1 VRFGCVLVGLGIAL
15 VIGVV
20 LFNNSLQSSRQEF
33 ELKCDNIKE
42 ILSSEVENNLNA
54 SFVIL
59 GLVASVPN
67 LNESVWTTFT
77 SQTLFLRPNV
87 QTLLYCQRVLAED
100 RPSFEKDHNGS
111 ILYILPNGTLEVCPY
126 NATATEYAPVVYE
139 TQDEHLYLVDI
150 ASYPILQMA
159 LFSARDSGVF
169 TLSPPSL
176 FLGSWQMGAYLAY
189 YGQIDPT
196 TLTSNSQRMQAC
208 RGYVAT
214 ALNITDVFGVA
225 LSRYADDADMDVVAL
240 YVADPSAGLNTY
252 YNCSSNVTCALPL
265 YDPAS
270 RGKDNSEISVPWTYG
285 TQNFELQCLSKHN
298 LKLLA
303 LRTIIAWPLLMAIVV
318 VFCSAIVS
326 LVLKRMNTIERDVAT
341 MEKMNADL
349 TAAKIAAEAADK
361 AKSSFLATVSHEIR
375 WVHRSP

>member
-1 VRFGCVLVGLGIAL
+1 
-15 VIGVV
+15 
-20 LFNNSLQSSRQEF
+20 
-33 ELKCDNIKE
+33 
-42 ILSSEVENNLNA
+42 
-54 SFVIL
+54 
-59 GLVASVPN
+59 
-67 LNESVWTTFT
+67 
-77 SQTLFLRPNV
+77 
-87 QTLLYCQRVLAED
+87 VLAED

-225 LSRYADDADMDVVAL
+225 LSRFYQL
-240 YVADPSAGLNTY
+240 FS
-252 YNCSSNVTCALPL
+252 
-265 YDPAS
+265 
-270 RGKDNSEISVPWTYG
+270 
-285 TQNFELQCLSKHN
+285 LS
-298 LKLLA
+298 L
-303 LRTIIAWPLLMAIVV
+303 
-318 VFCSAIVS
+318 S
-326 LVLKRMNTIERDVAT
+326 LSLHS
-341 MEKMNADL
+341 
-349 TAAKIAAEAADK
+349 
-361 AKSSFLATVSHEIR
+361 SSFCTRLSLPTESSLQFPENKWKLA
-375 WVHRSP
+375 

>member
-1 VRFGCVLVGLGIAL
+1 M
-15 VIGVV
+15 
-20 LFNNSLQSSRQEF
+20 
-33 ELKCDNIKE
+33 
-42 ILSSEVENNLNA
+42 NA

-100 RPSFEKDHNGS
+100 RPSFEKDHNET
-111 ILYILPNGTLEVCPY
+111 IRYILPNGTLEVCPY
-126 NATATEYAPVVYE
+126 NSTEYAPVLYE

-208 RGYVAT
+208 QGYVAT

-225 LSRYADDADMDVVAL
+225 LSRFNQL
-240 YVADPSAGLNTY
+240 LSL
-252 YNCSSNVTCALPL
+252 SLSLSLSILPL
-265 YDPAS
+265 FAQEFLCP
-270 RGKDNSEISVPWTYG
+270 
-285 TQNFELQCLSKHN
+285 QNRLFNRQKT
-298 LKLLA
+298 KG
-303 LRTIIAWPLLMAIVV
+303 
-318 VFCSAIVS
+318 S
-326 LVLKRMNTIERDVAT
+326 LHSQV
-341 MEKMNADL
+341 
-349 TAAKIAAEAADK
+349 
-361 AKSSFLATVSHEIR
+361 
-375 WVHRSP
+375 